1 MTDDANHSHD
11 DIQRSWLGLYNRPHR
26 DLREFLERAERAG
39 EIVRA
44 VGVDWDLEMGALAE
58 IVNHRRTEAP
68 AILFEDIEGYPKGYR
83 AVSGLSNSSK
93 RLALT
98 LGFPEPRSAIDVVQA
113 YRDRMKVH
121 RPIPPKVVAHG
132 PVLENIQRDD
142 DVNLW
147 TFPVPRLHEKDGGR
161 YIGTDD
167 LVIMRDPEGGWV
179 NAATYRVM
187 VHDEKTV
194 GIWISPGKQGRQ
206 IRDKYFKQG
215 KPCPVLICCGQDPLL
230 FLAANHEVRYGVSEI
245 DYAGGHRGE
254 PFEVVMSEVHG
265 LPMPAHA
272 EIVLEGVMYPDD
284 LRMEGPFGEFTGYY
298 ASAPSEQPVV
308 HVQRIYHRNDPIM
321 GIACPMR
328 PPTDVSYGKC
338 IVKAGMIWDEME
350 RAGIAGIK
358 GVWCHEAGVARLFNV
373 ISLKQAYGGHAKQ
386 ALLVAAGCQSGAYV
400 GRFTIV
406 VDEDIDPTDMFSV
419 IWAMSTRCDPS
430 EDIDFIRRMWS
441 GPLDPMAPKTNM
453 TSRALIDACRPFERL
468 KDFPEVASAPQ
479 DLIDRVAKKFAH
491 VINKI

>member
-1 MTDDANHSHD
+1 MDDKTIGD
-11 DIQRSWLGLYNRPHR
+11 GITRTWLGKYNRPHQ
-26 DLREFLERAERAG
+26 DLREFIERAEREG

-44 VGVDWDLEMGALAE
+44 AGADWDLEMGALAE
-58 IVNHRRTEAP
+58 IVNHKRAEAP
-68 AILFEDIEGYPKGYR
+68 AILFESIKGYPAGYR

-113 YRDRMKVH
+113 YRDRMKLH
-121 RPIPPKVVAHG
+121 RPIPPIMVANG
-132 PVLENIQRDD
+132 PVLENIQRDAEVD
-142 DVNLW
+142 LFR
-147 TFPVPRLHEKDGGR
+147 FPVPRLHEKDGGR

-179 NAATYRVM
+179 NAATYRVQ
-187 VHDEKTV
+187 VHDARTV

-206 IRDKYFKQG
+206 IRDKYFAAG

-230 FLAANHEVRYGVSEI
+230 FLAANHEVRYGVSEF

-254 PFEVVMSEVHG
+254 PFEVVTSELHG

-272 EIVLEGVMYPDD
+272 EIVLEGTMHADD

-308 HVQRIYHRNDPIM
+308 RIERVYHRNDPIL

-328 PPTDVSYGKC
+328 PPTDVSFGKC

-373 ISLKQAYGGHAKQ
+373 ISLKQAYAGHAKQ
-386 ALLVAAGCQSGAYV
+386 ALLIAAGCQSGAYV

-406 VDEDIDPTDMFSV
+406 VDDDVDPTDMFDV
-419 IWAMSTRCDPS
+419 IWAMSTRCDPI

-441 GPLDPMAPKTNM
+441 GPLDPMAPRSNE
-453 TSRALIDACRPFERL
+453 TSRALIDACRPFGRL
-468 KDFPEVASAPQ
+468 KDFPEVASAPRE
-479 DLIDRVAKKFAH
+479 LIERVAKKFAD
-491 VINKI
+491 VVDAI

>member
-1 MTDDANHSHD
+1 
-11 DIQRSWLGLYNRPHR
+11 
-26 DLREFLERAERAG
+26 
-39 EIVRA
+39 
-44 VGVDWDLEMGALAE
+44 
-58 IVNHRRTEAP
+58 
-68 AILFEDIEGYPKGYR
+68 
-83 AVSGLSNSSK
+83 
-93 RLALT
+93 
-98 LGFPEPRSAIDVVQA
+98 
-113 YRDRMKVH
+113 
-121 RPIPPKVVAHG
+121 
-132 PVLENIQRDD
+132 
-142 DVNLW
+142 
-147 TFPVPRLHEKDGGR
+147 
-161 YIGTDD
+161 
-167 LVIMRDPEGGWV
+167 
-179 NAATYRVM
+179 
-187 VHDEKTV
+187 VHDEKTA

-284 LRMEGPFGEFTGYY
+284 VRMEGPFGEFTGYY

-321 GIACPMR
+321 GVACPMR
-328 PPTDVSYGKC
+328 PPTDVSFGKC

-350 RAGIAGIK
+350 RAGISGIK

-400 GRFTIV
+400 GRFMVANCAVAGLELANHRHHGV
-406 VDEDIDPTDMFSV
+406 VVRGAYLQGHGESV
-419 IWAMSTRCDPS
+419 NWNAVHDNGRSGFTRY
-430 EDIDFIRRMWS
+430 RLQL
-441 GPLDPMAPKTNM
+441 PL
-453 TSRALIDACRPFERL
+453 C
-468 KDFPEVASAPQ
+468 
-479 DLIDRVAKKFAH
+479 
-491 VINKI
+491 

>member
-1 MTDDANHSHD
+1 MTETPVQDGIH
-11 DIQRSWLGLYNRPHR
+11 RPWFGKYNGPHR
-26 DLREFLERAERAG
+26 DLREFIDRAEREG

-44 VGVDWDLEMGALAE
+44 SGADWDLEMGALAE
-58 IVNHRRTEAP
+58 IVNHARAEPP
-68 AILFEDIEGYPKGYR
+68 AIMFENIKDYPKGYR
-83 AVSGLSNSSK
+83 AISGLSNSSK

-98 LGFPEPRSAIDVVQA
+98 LGFAEPKSAIDVVLA
-113 YRDRMKVH
+113 YRDRMKLH
-121 RPIPPKVVAHG
+121 KPIPPVTVKSG
-132 PVLENIQRDD
+132 PVLENVMRGDD
-142 DVNLW
+142 IDLW
-147 TFPVPRLHEKDGGR
+147 KFPVPRLHEKDGGR

-167 LVIMRDPEGGWV
+167 LIIMRDPEGGWV
-179 NAATYRVM
+179 NAATYRVQ
-187 VHDEKTV
+187 VHDAKTV

-206 IRDKYFKQG
+206 IRDKYFKMG

-254 PFEVVMSEVHG
+254 PFEVIQSEVHG

-272 EIVLEGVMYPDD
+272 EIVLEGTMYPDD
-284 LRMEGPFGEFTGYY
+284 VKMEGPFGEFTGYY

-308 HVQRIYHRNDPIM
+308 HIERVYYRNDPIM

-328 PPTDVSYGKC
+328 PPTDVSFGKC

-373 ISLKQAYGGHAKQ
+373 ISLKQAYAGHAKQ

-406 VDEDIDPTDMFSV
+406 VDEDVDPTDMFDV
-419 IWAMSTRCDPS
+419 IWAMSTRCDPI
-430 EDIDFIRRMWS
+430 EDIDFIRRMWT
-441 GPLDPMAPKTNM
+441 GPLDPMSSKTNM
-453 TSRALIDACRPFERL
+453 SSRALIDACRPFERMAE
-468 KDFPEVASAPQ
+468 FPEVASAPR
-479 DLIDRVAKKFAH
+479 DLIDRVAAKFAD
-491 VINKI
+491 VVKKL